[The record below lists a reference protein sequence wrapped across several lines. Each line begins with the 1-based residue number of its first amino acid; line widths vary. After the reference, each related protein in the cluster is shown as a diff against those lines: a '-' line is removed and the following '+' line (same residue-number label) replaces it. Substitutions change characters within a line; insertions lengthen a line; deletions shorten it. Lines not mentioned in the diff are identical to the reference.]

1 MSSQES
7 YEKRTRRSEEGGD
20 LRMEARGWSDVKEGA
35 RSQGKQAA
43 SEAQRDK
50 GTPATPH
57 PHIPVYDLNF

>member
-20 LRMEARGWSDVKEGA
+20 LRVEARGWGDVKEEA

-43 SEAQRDK
+43 SRSSKRQGDTRCAAPPCP
-50 GTPATPH
+50 G
-57 PHIPVYDLNF
+57 L

>member
-20 LRMEARGWSDVKEGA
+20 LRVEARGWSDVKEEA

-43 SEAQRDK
+43 SRSSK
-50 GTPATPH
+50 GQGDTRCPAP
-57 PHIPVYDLNF
+57 PCPGL